1 MHIAHAVLGVSNKR
15 NLLSR
20 GQKFKY
26 VSGNRYCG
34 ENRKMSRFAAFADA
48 TTADH
53 TSQKHG
59 AMEYINISSYHETM
73 DSNL

>member
-1 MHIAHAVLGVSNKR
+1 MVTDNP
-15 NLLSR
+15 
-20 GQKFKY
+20 
-26 VSGNRYCG
+26 G
-34 ENRKMSRFAAFADA
+34 ENREMSRFAAFADA
-48 TTADH
+48 TTAGH